1 MTVIDNELKVFP
13 GKFCVTEGL
22 VGEIHLNPTAF
33 KNSSSIFP
41 FSTSLKSRK
50 IWQSN
55 GQPGQEPAFDSFS
68 LGMLPVFI
76 IQGIEHRNR

>member
-1 MTVIDNELKVFP
+1 MLDNERKVFA
-13 GKFCVTEGL
+13 GKFCVTECL

-33 KNSSSIFP
+33 KNFSSMLP

-50 IWQSN
+50 FWQSN